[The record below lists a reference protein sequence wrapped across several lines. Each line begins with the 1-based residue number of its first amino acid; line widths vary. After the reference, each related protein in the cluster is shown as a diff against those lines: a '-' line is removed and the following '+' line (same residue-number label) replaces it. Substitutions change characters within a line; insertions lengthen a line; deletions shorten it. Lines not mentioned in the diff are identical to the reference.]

1 LRKPY
6 AYVVFRKVWAM
17 TYEFLVFAWPVV
29 AVSSIVLAV
38 MSHVGI
44 DAYVNAALSP
54 ITSFVLD
61 LPEELGITLFLGIF
75 RKELTLIMLNSALGT
90 ADVSTVLT
98 SAQLLVLVVFTVLYI
113 PCIATISTLWKEGGW
128 KVALASVAL
137 NTSVAV
143 VIAGIIAHVL

>member
-1 LRKPY
+1 
-6 AYVVFRKVWAM
+6 M
-17 TYEFLVFAWPVV
+17 
-29 AVSSIVLAV
+29 
-38 MSHVGI
+38 
-44 DAYVNAALSP
+44 
-54 ITSFVLD
+54 
-61 LPEELGITLFLGIF
+61 
-75 RKELTLIMLNSALGT
+75 
-90 ADVSTVLT
+90 LT